1 MTLTLDEVRRIRFP
15 MARRPGDGYRAA
27 EVDDFVDRVDATFA
41 AMTDESE
48 RLKAQLD
55 ALKSSDDHS
64 QHDEADSELAEENER
79 LKAQLE
85 EARAAQRGQGDE
97 ARTVKR
103 YESELTQL
111 SNENARL
118 NSQLSDTRRELA
130 TARSATEAPATS
142 QLVGDGKVER
152 IEVTTSAQASP
163 AVARMIE
170 LSTASAERVVSE
182 AQDEANRKIA
192 AAERKVHE
200 LTVDAQTR
208 AERIESAARV
218 NSEKLESDA
227 KANADQVNTDA
238 ANRRDDLFRQLESE
252 RDVLLARVDRL
263 REFESNYRQAFVS
276 QLRTQADRMDQ
287 AAFEPSETPHLLEPD
302 HRVERGASATPRLD
316 ALIGRGQRDE
326 SNN

>member
-48 RLKAQLD
+48 RLKAQLE
-55 ALKSSDDHS
+55 ALKSSDDRS
-64 QHDEADSELAEENER
+64 QHDEADFELAEENER
-79 LKAQLE
+79 LKAQLK

-111 SNENARL
+111 RNENARL

-163 AVARMIE
+163 A
-170 LSTASAERVVSE
+170 LS
-182 AQDEANRKIA
+182 
-192 AAERKVHE
+192 
-200 LTVDAQTR
+200 
-208 AERIESAARV
+208 
-218 NSEKLESDA
+218 
-227 KANADQVNTDA
+227 
-238 ANRRDDLFRQLESE
+238 
-252 RDVLLARVDRL
+252 
-263 REFESNYRQAFVS
+263 
-276 QLRTQADRMDQ
+276 
-287 AAFEPSETPHLLEPD
+287 
-302 HRVERGASATPRLD
+302 
-316 ALIGRGQRDE
+316 LIHI
-326 SNN
+326 